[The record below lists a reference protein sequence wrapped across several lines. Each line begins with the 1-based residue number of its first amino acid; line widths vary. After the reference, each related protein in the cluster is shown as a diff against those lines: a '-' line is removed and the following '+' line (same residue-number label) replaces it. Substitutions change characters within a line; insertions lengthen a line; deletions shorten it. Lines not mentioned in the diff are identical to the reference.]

1 MLLPVNS
8 HANYRRSTSV
18 IPSRYILVR
27 PREEPT
33 SAFSLGAIISISL
46 YLGLAQREPFRRWS
60 RAWLSGD
67 ATDLEGG
74 SVPATRCALQKHM
87 HDRRHISLFFP
98 WCLIDVGRSTSRLSS
113 RLPIS

>member
-67 ATDLEGG
+67 ATEPRGRECPG
-74 SVPATRCALQKHM
+74 H
-87 HDRRHISLFFP
+87 SLRVAEAHARP
-98 WCLIDVGRSTSRLSS
+98 TPYQPL
-113 RLPIS
+113 LPLVFD